1 MATQTTLRHTATGL
15 IKSAPIGFSWT
26 VFFFGGF
33 PALFRGDLKWAVIMW
48 VGGAVAVVFAVMTL
62 GVLFFLPWVFWLIFA
77 VIYNKRYVTEL
88 LGNGF
93 VPADEHSQN
102 ILAEAGIAVGRQ
114 SSTVSDDRDEPDAP
128 KNIETAILR
137 VAKQRG
143 GLVTPTLLAMDGDY
157 GLDEV
162 KGMLDEMVSA
172 GHAELRVRRTGETV
186 YAFPD
191 MLSDENRQDLES
203 MT

>member
-33 PALFRGDLKWAVIMW
+33 PPLFRGDLKWAGIMW
-48 VGGAVAVVFAVMTL
+48 AGSAAAVVFAVMTF
-62 GVLFFLPWVFWLIFA
+62 GVLFFLPWVFWFIFA
-77 VIYNKRYVTEL
+77 FIYNKRYVTEL
-88 LGNGF
+88 LSNGF
-93 VPADEHSQN
+93 APADEHSAN
-102 ILAEAGIAVGRQ
+102 VLAQAGVAVGRQ
-114 SSTVSDDRDEPDAP
+114 ASAFDERDQEDAP
-128 KNIETAILR
+128 KNIEMAVLQA
-137 VAKQRG
+137 AKGKG
-143 GLVTPTLLAMDGDY
+143 GLVTPALLAIDGDY

-162 KGMLDEMVSA
+162 KSVLDEMVSA

-186 YAFPD
+186 YVFPE
-191 MLSDENRQDLES
+191 MLSNENREDLES

>member
-1 MATQTTLRHTATGL
+1 MATQTTLRNTTTGL

-48 VGGAVAVVFAVMTL
+48 IGGAAAVFFAVITL

-77 VIYNKRYVTEL
+77 FIYNKRYVTDL
-88 LGNGF
+88 LGGGF
-93 VPADEHSQN
+93 VPADKHSAN
-102 ILAEAGIAVGRQ
+102 ILAQAGVAVGRQ
-114 SSTVSDDRDEPDAP
+114 SSSASDGEEPDAP

-143 GLVTPTLLAMDGDY
+143 GLVTPSLLAMDGDY

-162 KGMLDEMVSA
+162 KSVLDEMVNA
-172 GHAELRVRRTGETV
+172 GHAELRVRGTGVTV
-186 YAFPD
+186 YTFPE
-191 MLSDENRQDLES
+191 MLSDENREELES